1 MKVYLGIDLAGVEHR
16 ESGYCILDEND
27 NVLTGIIYKD
37 CEIVELARKTTP
49 EVIAIDAPLALP
61 KGKTID
67 SKKCIRECD
76 RKLTEMGIKFFPINF
91 AGMRYLTLRGI
102 RVRKMLEKEGFTVVE
117 TYPGAFY
124 DILKIPRAKRDFY
137 TSRKTLIEKF
147 NLKNV
152 PENLSVHELDA
163 IACALAAKMYDKG
176 TALKIGDPTEILMIL
191 PDPRHF

>member
-1 MKVYLGIDLAGVEHR
+1 MKLYLGIDLAGVEHR
-16 ESGYCILDEND
+16 ESGYCILDED
-27 NVLTGIIYKD
+27 NSVSTGIIYRD
-37 CEIVELARKTTP
+37 SEIMELARRNMPK
-49 EVIAIDAPLALP
+49 VIAIDAPLALP

-67 SKKCIRECD
+67 SKRCIRECD

-102 RVRKMLEKEGFTVVE
+102 KVRKMLEKEGFTVVE

-124 DILKIPRAKRDFY
+124 DILKIPRAKKDFN
-137 TSRKTLIEKF
+137 TSRRMLIEKF

-152 PENLSVHELDA
+152 PKKLSVHELDA
-163 IACALAAKMYDKG
+163 IVCALAARMYDEG